1 MITTKRQI
9 TSERDRFGGY
19 GTSRVNVLPDNAEG
33 GFVDSKDD
41 ILIKDAPKAAAQ
53 VHNAPAAAPVYTTN
67 AAASKI
73 TYIQPPVEVEVQD
86 APLPKYAA
94 QQTSI
99 YSTRETIGTKPVS
112 AASAA
117 PATRQKQLN
126 REDLMPSI
134 KTRAF
139 AEKSTA
145 AVHNEKRERKE
156 HGELTPRAKVMIVV
170 YLVIAFALA
179 VAVIATG
186 VSISR
191 SSSGAQS
198 LVSEIAVKQSII
210 AEQQAQIADLT
221 DETTVRDAAI
231 ANGMVYAGA
240 AQGNVTRVEK
250 VPVQNTTPHTNGF
263 DGFCDWLSAM
273 LM

>member
-9 TSERDRFGGY
+9 NSERDRFGGY
-19 GTSRVNVLPDNAEG
+19 GTSRVNVLPDNTDG
-33 GFVDSKDD
+33 GFVDSKDN
-41 ILIKDAPKAAAQ
+41 ILIKDAPKSAAQ
-53 VHNAPAAAPVYTTN
+53 ANTAPVAAPVYTTN

-73 TYIQPPVEVEVQD
+73 TYIQPPAAAEVQD
-86 APLPKYAA
+86 APMPKYAE

-99 YSTRETIGTKPVS
+99 YSTRDTIGTKS
-112 AASAA
+112 ASAA
-117 PATRQKQLN
+117 PAIKHKQLN

-145 AVHNEKRERKE
+145 AVQNERHAEKRKE

-198 LVSEIAVKQSII
+198 LVSEIAVKQSIV

-250 VPVQNTTPHTNGF
+250 VPVQNATPHTNGF
-263 DGFCDWLSAM
+263 DGFCDWLSSM